1 MNRGIRLVG
10 SAFLFLG
17 VGLGAPGVGAAQSAA
32 QEELPDYLRDRGEGV
47 ATSMFGT
54 YITKG
59 ELLIYPFYEYVRDR
73 DIEYEPFEFGFGD
86 PTEYRGEFWGH
97 EALIFLGLGI
107 TDWLAFEFEAAVY
120 TEAQITKAAE
130 DTSAMPFRIRESG
143 LGDVQ
148 TQIRWRYAK
157 ETESRPEIFSYFETV
172 YPLQKDELLI
182 GTGFWEFALGVG
194 AIKGTRIGTW
204 TIRTTMAYDDEE
216 HKVEFGEYGLEYLK
230 RWSKLFRSTVLVE
243 GEEDEVDLI
252 LDAQF
257 HLSPHAF
264 IRLNTGIGL
273 TSKAEDFAPEVGV
286 MLSFPVF

>member
-1 MNRGIRLVG
+1 MNRIRLVTG
-10 SAFLFLG
+10 ALLLSGMASAT
-17 VGLGAPGVGAAQSAA
+17 VGLA

-54 YITKG
+54 YISKG
-59 ELLIYPFYEYVRDR
+59 ELLVYPFYEYVRDGNA
-73 DIEYEPFEFGFGD
+73 EYEPVEFGFGLAQ
-86 PTEYRGEFWGH
+86 EFRGELWEH

-120 TEAQITKAAE
+120 TEAQIRKSAN
-130 DTSAMPFRIRESG
+130 DTSAMPAKLRESG
-143 LGDVQ
+143 IGDVQ
-148 TQIRWRYAK
+148 TQIRWRYNK
-157 ETESRPEIFSYFETV
+157 ETERRPEFFSYFETV
-172 YPLQKDELLI
+172 YPLQKDEVLI
-182 GTGFWEFALGVG
+182 GTSDWEFALGVG

-204 TIRTTMAYDDEE
+204 TIRATVAFDGEE
-216 HKVEFGEYGLEYLK
+216 NKVEFGEYGLEYLK
-230 RWSKLFRSTVLVE
+230 RWSRLFRSTLLVE

-257 HLSPHAF
+257 HLSPRVF